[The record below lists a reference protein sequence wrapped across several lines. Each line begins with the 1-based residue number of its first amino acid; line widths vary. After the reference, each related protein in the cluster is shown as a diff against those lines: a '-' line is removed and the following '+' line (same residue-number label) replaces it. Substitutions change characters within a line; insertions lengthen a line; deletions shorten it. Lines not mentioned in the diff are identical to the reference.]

1 VGLLLTNYPRSAQ
14 SGSDGLRVGLV
25 GLGAGTLAAYG
36 KAGDYFRV
44 YEIDPQVVDLSR
56 AQKPA
61 FTFVKDSPAKID
73 VIIGDA
79 RLSLADEASRGQYQK
94 LDVLVLDAFSSD
106 AIPVHLLTRE
116 AMGLYLRHLSGP
128 NAVMAF
134 HLTNRSLDLSPVIV
148 GLSNAYNLTVTEVD
162 DSFSRWMLV
171 SANPRM
177 LSLPGLEE
185 HTQPVQT
192 SGTIPQ
198 WTDEY
203 SNLFEVLATH

>member
-1 VGLLLTNYPRSAQ
+1 
-14 SGSDGLRVGLV
+14 
-25 GLGAGTLAAYG
+25 
-36 KAGDYFRV
+36 
-44 YEIDPQVVDLSR
+44 
-56 AQKPA
+56 
-61 FTFVKDSPAKID
+61 
-73 VIIGDA
+73 
-79 RLSLADEASRGQYQK
+79 
-94 LDVLVLDAFSSD
+94 LVLDAFSSD